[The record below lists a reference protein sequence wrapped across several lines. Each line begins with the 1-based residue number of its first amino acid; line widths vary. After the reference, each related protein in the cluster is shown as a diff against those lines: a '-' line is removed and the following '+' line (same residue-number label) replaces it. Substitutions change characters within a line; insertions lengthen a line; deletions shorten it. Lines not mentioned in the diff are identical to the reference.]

1 MEENRGTILFG
12 ISLRTIIAAAVDQ
25 SWLHIAIRNPDNIA
39 DKSLIKN
46 GNIAFHF
53 ESAGTCLIVKQY
65 LDRSREVLR
74 QDLMNQV
81 PELLSIQ
88 ETDDAHDSATC

>member
-1 MEENRGTILFG
+1 MKIDMAKSYGFVKTIWF
-12 ISLRTIIAAAVDQ
+12 SE
-25 SWLHIAIRNPDNIA
+25 SWLHIAIRNPDSIA

-88 ETDDAHDSATC
+88 ENDDAHDSATC